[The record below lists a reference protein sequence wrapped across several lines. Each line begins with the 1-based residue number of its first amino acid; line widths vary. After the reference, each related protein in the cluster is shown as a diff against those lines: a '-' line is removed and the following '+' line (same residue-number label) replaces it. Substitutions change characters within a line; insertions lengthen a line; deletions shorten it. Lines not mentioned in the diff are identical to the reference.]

1 MDEWICYE
9 RHLFWNNLFQGFPYR
24 QFFMYWH
31 DANEHVCCLILWH
44 ASLVSGPAGT
54 CNTLPKVQF
63 TPQRLH
69 LSHLVIAAVHVRR
82 CWGGDMREL
91 ITSGSTDEVQAVYEA
106 VEPQTWLGWPFFNES
121 FWFSQKA
128 WDSDYS
134 EEPGR
139 ALRWAVFVETAS
151 VHENVQLAQQTG
163 AAWSTATQAV
173 KCHYV
178 WFPCPW
184 LLHWGTVKN
193 SWPWKIGE
201 TWKQPEGAACQG
213 LERLWCRLLIHETAR
228 IFRRGKLLNRMN
240 IFVLYPV
247 VKRTDRDSQR

>member
-139 ALRWAVFVETAS
+139 ALRWAVFVEMAS
-151 VHENVQLAQQTG
+151 VHENVRAANRSRMEHSNPSCEMSLCLISLPLAPALRHGEKFMTLED
-163 AAWSTATQAV
+163 WRDLEAT
-173 KCHYV
+173 
-178 WFPCPW
+178 
-184 LLHWGTVKN
+184 
-193 SWPWKIGE
+193 
-201 TWKQPEGAACQG
+201 
-213 LERLWCRLLIHETAR
+213 RRCRLSRTRAPLMQTFDSWDR
-228 IFRRGKLLNRMN
+228 KN
-240 IFVLYPV
+240 ISPRKAAKSDEYLRPLSGGQE
-247 VKRTDRDSQR
+247 DWQR